1 MDKNSSY
8 SPLMPN
14 KKEPENKI
22 TLIITITVIVL
33 MLIGGLFIINSQKTS
48 TEEIDTT
55 NQDVYVESTSTKL
68 DDISND
74 IDNLD
79 TNQIDSG
86 LDQLDQEI
94 NNL

>member
-1 MDKNSSY
+1 
-8 SPLMPN
+8 MPN